1 MESVKS
7 DDGRRCHSDGA
18 LAIGVPRDEHTA
30 RAHYSRDSN
39 LLPIYYFV
47 TFLLRQT
54 GSFFSSAVVSSCLE
68 KHLLVPREL
77 CLHLFVRAERQ
88 RCRN

>member
-1 MESVKS
+1 MHRLGVESVKS

-18 LAIGVPRDEHTA
+18 LAIGVPGDERTA

-47 TFLLRQT
+47 TFLLR
-54 GSFFSSAVVSSCLE
+54 
-68 KHLLVPREL
+68 
-77 CLHLFVRAERQ
+77 
-88 RCRN
+88 